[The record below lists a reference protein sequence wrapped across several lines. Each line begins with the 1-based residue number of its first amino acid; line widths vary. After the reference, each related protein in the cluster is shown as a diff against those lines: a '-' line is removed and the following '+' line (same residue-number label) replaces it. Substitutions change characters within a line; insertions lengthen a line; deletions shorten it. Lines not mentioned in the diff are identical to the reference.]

1 MAFHIPMEREK
12 GRAGQG
18 RPIHRAHAGQ
28 DIRASALWRPD
39 LADGAGSGLAARPGL
54 PFLAWLGFVPSPVS
68 LFPNKNN
75 VPVWWRPEHM
85 GTNES
90 QRYRQRR
97 PLSTLQVEAAASRW
111 CCKSQV
117 QKSHGDFSKFI
128 LVSVLHKNRIGG
140 HRFAFRRRIL
150 HKSMPPATLFTNL
163 GGNFRGFL
171 LFFQKVETHGTCL
184 RRIQTQEIT
193 KSFFFKKW
201 KFN

>member
-12 GRAGQG
+12 GRSV
-18 RPIHRAHAGQ
+18 
-28 DIRASALWRPD
+28 RASLYTVPTQARISVPRRCGGQISPTGPGVDWLRV
-39 LADGAGSGLAARPGL
+39 LAFRSLPGSDSFHRL
-54 PFLAWLGFVPSPVS
+54 S
-68 LFPNKNN
+68 KQKN